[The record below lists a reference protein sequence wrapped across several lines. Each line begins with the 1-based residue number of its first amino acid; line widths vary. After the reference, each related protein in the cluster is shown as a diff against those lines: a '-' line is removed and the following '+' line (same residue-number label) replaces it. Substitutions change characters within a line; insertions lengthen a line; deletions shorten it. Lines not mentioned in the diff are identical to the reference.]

1 MRKPIALYLELFS
14 SFAFLQGLDL
24 SNAWLVDFGTGSGSA
39 AVAGKLIGLNVLALD
54 TNPACLAAVATLLEA
69 PMVENWHVAISEVMG
84 KDDAKRKRE
93 LADAVKEAIA
103 STVRTLEFSAGAE
116 GTPAAPSN
124 NNRAADSSATLPPSA
139 TQSARADAPAQQ
151 NQNNE

>member
-103 STVRTLEFSAGAE
+103 STV
-116 GTPAAPSN
+116 
-124 NNRAADSSATLPPSA
+124 PSA
-139 TQSARADAPAQQ
+139 TQSARADATPAQQ

>member
-103 STVRTLEFSAGAE
+103 STLEFSAGAE

-124 NNRAADSSATLPPSA
+124 NNRAADSSATLPSA